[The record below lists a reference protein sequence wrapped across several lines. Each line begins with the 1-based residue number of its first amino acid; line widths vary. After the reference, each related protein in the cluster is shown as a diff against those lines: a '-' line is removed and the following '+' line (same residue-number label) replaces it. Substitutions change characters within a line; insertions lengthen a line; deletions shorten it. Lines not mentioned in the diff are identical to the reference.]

1 MKNDTFR
8 ESLTYLY
15 NLQRFGMVFGL
26 SNIRNIVQTLD
37 NPQEHLTTI
46 HIGGTN
52 GKGST
57 AAMMASILQ
66 RSGYR
71 VGLYTSP
78 HVMSFTERIQINS
91 QCISEERVAR
101 LTATIREKTEKAD
114 VPRTFTF
121 FDFTTAMALLYFSES
136 EVDLAIIEVGLGG
149 RLDSTNIVSPVA
161 TVITNVSYE
170 HRDVLGE
177 TLLEIGQ
184 EKAGII
190 KEAVPLV
197 TGVTQHEVLGEM
209 EKRCREKR
217 VPIYR
222 LGRDFVIKRQGGRH
236 FRFEGRHWVLDG
248 LWVNLTGQHQ
258 IENAALAIG
267 TLETMG
273 ELGMPVSH
281 ESVIRGLEDVTW
293 PGRLEVIRKMP
304 WVILDGA
311 HNPAGAHA
319 LKEALVRHF
328 SYDRC
333 YLLLGIMKDKDVEEI
348 ISILAPLADEI
359 VLCRPRQDRAAPPE
373 RLLEAMEALRGRG
386 RIIPDVAEGLD
397 VLLSTAGPNDL
408 ICVAGSFTT
417 IGEAKAHLLRD

>member
-1 MKNDTFR
+1 MKNDTFH

-37 NPQEHLTTI
+37 NPQERLKTI

-57 AAMMASILQ
+57 AAMMASVLQ

-91 QCISEERVAR
+91 QCISEQRVAR
-101 LTATIREKTEKAD
+101 LTAMIRQKIEKAD
-114 VPRTFTF
+114 IPRAFTF
-121 FDFTTAMALLYFSES
+121 FDFTTAMAFLYFSES

-149 RLDSTNIVSPVA
+149 RLDSTNIVSPVV

-177 TLLEIGQ
+177 TLREIGR

-190 KEAVPLV
+190 KEAIPLV
-197 TGVTQHEVLGEM
+197 TGVTQQEVLDEM
-209 EKRCREKR
+209 EERCREKR

-222 LGRDFVIKRQGGRH
+222 LGRDFVIERQGGRH
-236 FRFEGRHWVLDG
+236 FRFEGRHGVLDG
-248 LWVNLTGQHQ
+248 LQVNLTGQHQ
-258 IENAALAIG
+258 IENAAMAIG

-273 ELGMPVSH
+273 ELGIPVSH
-281 ESVIRGLEDVTW
+281 ESVIRGLEEVTW
-293 PGRLEVIRKMP
+293 PGRLEVIRKKP

-311 HNPAGAHA
+311 HNPAGAQA
-319 LKEALVRHF
+319 LKEALVHNF

-333 YLLLGIMKDKDVEEI
+333 YLLLGIMKDKEVEEI
-348 ISILAPLADEI
+348 IAILAPLADET

-373 RLLEAMEALRGRG
+373 RLLETLEAVRGKG
-386 RIIPDVAEGLD
+386 RIIPDVAEALD
-397 VLLSTAGPNDL
+397 ALLSTAGSNDL